1 MENTSLA
8 WLASASDSPLRFGFI
23 HYPVAIGKWY
33 NPYMNAR
40 TTIDKVGRLV
50 LPKSIREALQINAGD
65 TLEIESEDDRLVIAP
80 VRVRPGLLK
89 ERGVWV
95 YRSGTPSTASIPD
108 LIARQRDRRTQDLIE
123 AKP

>member
-1 MENTSLA
+1 
-8 WLASASDSPLRFGFI
+8 
-23 HYPVAIGKWY
+23 
-33 NPYMNAR
+33 MNAR
-40 TTIDKVGRLV
+40 TTIDKAGRLV
-50 LPKSIREALQINAGD
+50 LPKAIREALQINAGD